1 MAELVFLWKSAFK
14 LKNNFNSSSSRLS
27 TSILLLNALVD
38 VRGLLLSIDLYH
50 ASNANRLSS
59 ALFFEEFSTLAEQL
73 AVAPGNLLIV
83 GDFNFHVDNPGNTDA
98 IKYTSILESF
108 NFKQHVRGHTHKKG
122 HTLDLLIAR
131 ADDDLFTSIDHLA
144 VHCKLRL
151 QKPPLERASIQYR
164 KIRSIDIDSFND
176 DRKKSTLLSRNHND
190 LPSLLDE
197 YENTLLKILDKY
209 APMKR
214 RMITLRPSAPWYM
227 DEIREEKKKRRRL
240 ERRWRS
246 SRLCID
252 RQLYADQCKL
262 VNNMLKLAKSS
273 YYSSIISDNT
283 SNQKILF
290 NTIDKLLHR
299 RPEKRYPTT
308 SSTVDTANNFAEFF
322 HNKIVAIQD
331 ALSSE
336 PSLSDHQ
343 ICLAEEQSSCE
354 LAVFQT
360 VPVKV
365 VWHLID
371 VTGLKSCDLD
381 PVPAHILKGCK
392 STLLPTLTRIVNLSL
407 QSACM
412 PGQLKEAMVRPKLK
426 KESLNFEEY
435 SNFRP
440 ISNLKFVSK
449 IIEKAVAV
457 QVKNYITDNDL
468 DESLQSAYT
477 HLHSTETAL
486 LKVQN
491 DILCTIDDNK
501 CVALL
506 LLDMSSAFDTVDH
519 RLQTVQSLWFKRT
532 GSKKVW
538 ILTSQQKAV
547 RDDWW
552 CKIWC
557 QRSSIWCSTGVG
569 PWTDPVLAVY
579 LPSGRYCKTPW
590 TRFSPIRRRHPTLP
604 RFQALYSRATV
615 IFSVYRSMC
624 VSCRFLVGA

>member
-1 MAELVFLWKSAFK
+1 MKKRIQA
-14 LKNNFNSSSSRLS
+14 KNNFNSSSSRLS

-38 VRGLLLSIDLYH
+38 VRGLLLSIDLHH

-131 ADDDLFTSIDHLA
+131 ADDDLFTSIEVRDPMLSDHLA

-176 DRKKSTLLSRNHND
+176 DRKKSTLLSRSHND

-290 NTIDKLLHR
+290 NTVDKLLHR

-331 ALSSE
+331 ALSCE

-365 VWHLID
+365 VGHLID

-392 STLLPTLTRIVNLSL
+392 STLLPTLTRIINLSL

-412 PGQLKEAMVRPKLK
+412 PGQIKEAVVRPKLK
-426 KESLNFEEY
+426 KESLDFEEY

-519 RLQTVQSLWFKRT
+519 RLLLDRLCNRFGLRGQVLKRFE
-532 GSKKVW
+532 S
-538 ILTSQQKAV
+538 
-547 RDDWW
+547 
-552 CKIWC
+552 
-557 QRSSIWCSTGVG
+557 
-569 PWTDPVLAVY
+569 
-579 LPSGRYCKTPW
+579 
-590 TRFSPIRRRHPTLP
+590 
-604 RFQALYSRATV
+604 
-615 IFSVYRSMC
+615 
-624 VSCRFLVGA
+624 